1 MLPSDFRF
9 AALARVATAVD
20 ADSERLQL
28 AGATVDCMRTFTSL
42 CGSVRAVTTKE
53 LLQLLQLRR
62 LPPAFITHCVQRLD
76 PSECGF
82 INAVVVRDFLCA
94 CSIVRESA
102 VESMR
107 RRVHLVQKSVYVRWL
122 NSIQVKSFAS
132 ARLHGVF
139 VMDGISS
146 V

>member
-28 AGATVDCMRTFTSL
+28 ADATVDYMRTLTSL
-42 CGSVRAVTTKE
+42 CGSVRAVTTTE

-62 LPPAFITHCVQRLD
+62 LPPAFITHCIRCLD

-94 CSIVRESA
+94 CSIVRVSQMES
-102 VESMR
+102 VR
-107 RRVHLVQKSVYVRWL
+107 TRVHLVEKSVYVRWL
-122 NSIQVKSFAS
+122 KSIQVK
-132 ARLHGVF
+132 
-139 VMDGISS
+139 
-146 V
+146 